1 MLISLASLASASDAR
16 APLRVAS
23 DRPAAIDVQA
33 KQDTPTQDLEREWQ
47 SYLKDLGQSDEV
59 TPAISAAVRAFWSD
73 LTARLGR
80 RPEPPVAGPTEQG
93 TFIVVWDHGRHHF
106 EVEFHPTGTIQ
117 WFFRDRKTGAYDG
130 AEGSMEVVVNAAR
143 DYFNRVQAA

>member
-59 TPAISAAVRAFWSD
+59 TRRS
-73 LTARLGR
+73 LRLSGLS
-80 RPEPPVAGPTEQG
+80 GPT
-93 TFIVVWDHGRHHF
+93 
-106 EVEFHPTGTIQ
+106 
-117 WFFRDRKTGAYDG
+117 
-130 AEGSMEVVVNAAR
+130 
-143 DYFNRVQAA
+143 